1 MKHALALILLSAAAF
16 VGCDSKLFS
25 DGDDNPKVEDG
36 VKIKVWSEKKSF
48 LAYSTENERLEST
61 NNHQWVTHSL
71 EDFICLLR
79 LEQVRETLET
89 ISSLEKQIESSDV
102 ASPRTRELRKEI
114 FETRTQLLG
123 ILSDIEDAKFI
134 LVP

>member
-1 MKHALALILLSAAAF
+1 MKHGLPLFLLSAIVF
-16 VGCDSKLFS
+16 VGCDSKSLP
-25 DGDDNPKVEDG
+25 DDDRQYKPGGGVRVKVYK
-36 VKIKVWSEKKSF
+36 VKDSF
-48 LAYSTENERLEST
+48 IAFSTENKPLEATSNT
-61 NNHQWVTHSL
+61 DWPSHSL
-71 EDFICLLR
+71 EDFICLQR
-79 LEQVRETLET
+79 LEQLKETLET
-89 ISSLEKQIESSDV
+89 IRSLEEQIKSSDA